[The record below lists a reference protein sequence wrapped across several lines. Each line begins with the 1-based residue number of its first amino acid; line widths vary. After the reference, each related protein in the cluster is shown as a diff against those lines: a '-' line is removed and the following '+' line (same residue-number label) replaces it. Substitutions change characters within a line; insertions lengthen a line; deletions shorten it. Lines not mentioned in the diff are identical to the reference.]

1 MPAVNYVI
9 YGYSSLRT
17 TPGLITI
24 HYTGAS
30 DWKKNTVAVI
40 IQDRFI
46 DDNLKKQIK
55 NPTLYT
61 CRSFLLTRIFQYISN
76 WSKVFGHLL
85 TLFLQYT

>member
-17 TPGLITI
+17 TPELITI
-24 HYTGAS
+24 HYIGAL

-40 IQDRFI
+40 TQDRFI
-46 DDNLKKQIK
+46 DDNLKRQIK

-61 CRSFLLTRIFQYISN
+61 CSRMFQYISN
-76 WSKVFGHLL
+76 WSKVFGNLT